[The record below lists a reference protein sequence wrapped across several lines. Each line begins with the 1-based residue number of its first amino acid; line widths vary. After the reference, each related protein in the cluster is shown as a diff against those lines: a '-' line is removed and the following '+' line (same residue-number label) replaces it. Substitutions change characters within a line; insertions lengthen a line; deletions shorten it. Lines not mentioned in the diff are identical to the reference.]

1 MSYEPIQV
9 MPMEEQSSNPVAQ
22 RTRAVR
28 MSSAPIPVAVA
39 TEEQVEASTVWSDME
54 RKLSKATISSSPA
67 MSTSPLATR
76 TKELTITDIS
86 IPTTDGTNEKL
97 PVTSADL

>member
-22 RTRAVR
+22 RTRAEVRPVR
-28 MSSAPIPVAVA
+28 MSSAAIPVAVA
-39 TEEQVEASTVWSDME
+39 NEEQVEASTVWSDME
-54 RKLSKATISSSPA
+54 RKLSKATIHSRR
-67 MSTSPLATR
+67 TR
-76 TKELTITDIS
+76 YELTITDIS
-86 IPTTDGTNEKL
+86 IPTTDGTNDKS